1 MVTFTNLTRAP
12 EIGANS
18 YLLRAGEHSVL
29 LDAGMHPRQDGW
41 DATPLLDQI
50 PEDLETILIS
60 HAHHDHIGSLP
71 LVTAAHLGAKVLMTS
86 GTAALTEPLLH
97 NSVNVMTRQR
107 RELGRTDYPLY
118 THRGVDDSAVT
129 WELANLNRPIRVDS
143 SAFEFVLHDAGHVA
157 GSVMTEIRAENHRA
171 LYTGDFNLQRQT
183 LMLPCQHP
191 PGPFDTLIM
200 ETTRGAQAAVPGQDR
215 TFFEEGLLAGIR
227 QTFERG
233 GAVLIPVF
241 AMGKT
246 QEVLALLHQARIDGK
261 IPKAPIYIGGLGR
274 VMTEV
279 YDRQR
284 TLNPR
289 QHGGLRLIP
298 EAQPET
304 FDPRRLPNL
313 RLRGGHIYL
322 LSSGMMTPNTTS
334 HTIARLF
341 FPREHD
347 SIFFVGYTDPS
358 SPSGLLR
365 KAGQGGQVDW
375 GESGTLPVRCEVRYF
390 DLTAHATREDIL
402 RWACEEIQPSRVLLV
417 HGDPD
422 AQTWFASQM
431 ALQRPKMEIVQP
443 PPGQPIPL
451 FSQTP

>member
-18 YLLRAGEHSVL
+18 YLLRSGEHSVL

-50 PEDLETILIS
+50 PENLETILIS

-107 RELGRTDYPLY
+107 RELGRTEYPLY

-143 SAFEFVLHDAGHVA
+143 SEFEFVLHDAGHVA
-157 GSVMTEIRAENHRA
+157 GSVMTEIRAGNHRA

-215 TFFEEGLLAGIR
+215 AFFEES
-227 QTFERG
+227 
-233 GAVLIPVF
+233 LI
-241 AMGKT
+241 
-246 QEVLALLHQARIDGK
+246 
-261 IPKAPIYIGGLGR
+261 
-274 VMTEV
+274 
-279 YDRQR
+279 
-284 TLNPR
+284 
-289 QHGGLRLIP
+289 
-298 EAQPET
+298 
-304 FDPRRLPNL
+304 
-313 RLRGGHIYL
+313 
-322 LSSGMMTPNTTS
+322 
-334 HTIARLF
+334 
-341 FPREHD
+341 
-347 SIFFVGYTDPS
+347 TDCP
-358 SPSGLLR
+358 
-365 KAGQGGQVDW
+365 
-375 GESGTLPVRCEVRYF
+375 
-390 DLTAHATREDIL
+390 
-402 RWACEEIQPSRVLLV
+402 
-417 HGDPD
+417 
-422 AQTWFASQM
+422 
-431 ALQRPKMEIVQP
+431 
-443 PPGQPIPL
+443 
-451 FSQTP
+451 